1 MEHGLVAWPEVHV
14 IRERLALLRQACVA
28 VARQVRARL
37 GLSSSA
43 NTRSTR
49 RVSPVDPRRRG
60 VDPRTPQPLSAF
72 PVLQSLVA
80 DDGWFAD
87 PHVRVQR
94 MWERDGWDGQP
105 CAYFIARRANSA
117 AGLLIRGVELEYCRL
132 YPSYT
137 LAAVDGLFWHRE
149 AAIRQEPA
157 PRRWRGADER
167 GRPWMI
173 RVIARP
179 RRWELHLAHGGILPQ
194 VCSFSSQEEALGYA
208 EIFMRSPLT
217 TRQ

>member
-1 MEHGLVAWPEVHV
+1 MEHGLVAWPDVHV
-14 IRERLALLRQACVA
+14 LRERFGAA
-28 VARQVRARL
+28 VMRLVRGWL
-37 GLSSSA
+37 GLSPVKA
-43 NTRSTR
+43 RAAR
-49 RVSPVDPRRRG
+49 FVSHFDPRPRG
-60 VDPRTPQPLSAF
+60 LDARAPQPLTAF

-80 DDGWFAD
+80 GDPWFRDARL
-87 PHVRVQR
+87 RVQR

-105 CAYFIARRANSA
+105 CAYFIARSGDAA

-137 LAAVDGLFWHRE
+137 LAAVDGLFWNRE
-149 AAIRQEPA
+149 VASKPEPA
-157 PRRWRGADER
+157 PRRWWGADER

-179 RRWELHLAHGGILPQ
+179 RRWELHLAHGSVLPQ

>member
-14 IRERLALLRQACVA
+14 IRERFGALSRAGAA
-28 VARQVRARL
+28 VTRLVRGWL
-37 GLSSSA
+37 GLSPAGSHA
-43 NTRSTR
+43 ARF
-49 RVSPVDPRRRG
+49 VSQFDPRPRG
-60 VDPRTPQPLSAF
+60 IDARTPQPLAAF
-72 PVLQSLVA
+72 AIVQSVVTG
-80 DDGWFAD
+80 DPWFAD
-87 PHVRVQR
+87 TRVRVQR
-94 MWERDGWDGQP
+94 MWEREGWDGRQ
-105 CAYFIARRANSA
+105 CAFFIARRGDAA
-117 AGLLIRGVELEYCRL
+117 AGLLLRGAELEYCRL

-137 LAAVDGLFWHRE
+137 LAAVDGLFWYRE
-149 AAIRQEPA
+149 VASPPEPP
-157 PRRWRGADER
+157 PRWWRGADER

-179 RRWELHLAHGGILPQ
+179 RRWELHLAHGSILPQ

>member
-1 MEHGLVAWPEVHV
+1 V
-14 IRERLALLRQACVA
+14 
-28 VARQVRARL
+28 
-37 GLSSSA
+37 
-43 NTRSTR
+43 
-49 RVSPVDPRRRG
+49 
-60 VDPRTPQPLSAF
+60 
-72 PVLQSLVA
+72 
-80 DDGWFAD
+80 WFAD
-87 PHVRVQR
+87 PRVRIQR
-94 MWERDGWDGQP
+94 MWEREGWDGQA
-105 CAYFIARRANSA
+105 CAYFIARRADSA
-117 AGLLIRGVELEYCRL
+117 AGLLIRGLELEYCRL

-149 AAIRQEPA
+149 VAVPQEPA
-157 PRRWRGADER
+157 PTRWRGADER

-179 RRWELHLAHGGILPQ
+179 RRWELHLAHGSILPQ

>member
-14 IRERLALLRQACVA
+14 IRERLGALSRLASA
-28 VARQVRARL
+28 VGRIVRGWL
-37 GLSSSA
+37 GLGA
-43 NTRSTR
+43 GARSR
-49 RVSPVDPRRRG
+49 RVSHFDPLPRG
-60 VDPRTPQPLSAF
+60 VDARAPQPLSSF
-72 PVLQSLVA
+72 PVVRSLVA
-80 DDGWFAD
+80 GDRWFDDAR
-87 PHVRVQR
+87 VRVQR
-94 MWERDGWDGQP
+94 MWERDGWDGRP
-105 CAYFIARRANSA
+105 CAYFIARRGEAT

-137 LAAVDGLFWHRE
+137 LAAVDGLFWFRE
-149 AAIRQEPA
+149 VAVPQEPA
-157 PRRWRGADER
+157 PRGWRGADER
-167 GRPWMI
+167 GRPWMV

-179 RRWELHLAHGGILPQ
+179 RRWELHLAHGSILPQ